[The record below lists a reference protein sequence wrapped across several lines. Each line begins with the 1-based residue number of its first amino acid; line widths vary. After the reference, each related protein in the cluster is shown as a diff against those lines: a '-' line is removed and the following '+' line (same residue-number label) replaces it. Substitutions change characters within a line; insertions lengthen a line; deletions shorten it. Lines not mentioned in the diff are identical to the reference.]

1 MKGAWRL
8 ACVAGVDINVHWSF
22 SFIILW
28 MIWHGTFGNREL
40 ESVLFLSI
48 SVLLLFGCVV
58 MHELGHALT
67 AVRLNVV
74 VKSIIILP
82 IGGLAQIQ
90 FLPEKPF
97 YDLLITVAGP
107 LVNLAL
113 TLGAA
118 FALVAVGRGDL
129 LARFF
134 SSPERLIAALLQ
146 SPFEHNLLTGMILFL
161 LLANGV
167 LFLFNLIPAL
177 PMDGGRMLR
186 AALAIFLPYPRAA
199 QITKAVGQ
207 AIAIIMLFA
216 GYQLRSIGLLIIAS
230 FVLVTTWSMSSAA
243 IRPRPSSS
251 RADE

>member
-40 ESVLFLSI
+40 ASVLFLSI

-58 MHELGHALT
+58 LHELGHALT
-67 AVRLNVV
+67 AVQLNVV

-90 FLPEKPF
+90 SLPERPF

-118 FALVAVGRGDL
+118 FALVALGQGEL
-129 LARFF
+129 LTQFF
-134 SSPERLIAALLQ
+134 SSPESLLAALLQ
-146 SPFEHNLLTGMILFL
+146 SPFEHNLLTGMVLFL

-177 PMDGGRMLR
+177 PMDGGRILR
-186 AALAIFLPYPRAA
+186 AVLTIFLPYPRAA
-199 QITKAVGQ
+199 EITKGVGQ
-207 AIAIIMLFA
+207 AIAIVMLVA
-216 GYQLRSIGLLIIAS
+216 GYQLRSIGLLLIAS
-230 FVLVTTWSMSSAA
+230 FVFVTTWSMGSAA
-243 IRPRPSSS
+243 SGTRPSSS
-251 RADE
+251 RAEE